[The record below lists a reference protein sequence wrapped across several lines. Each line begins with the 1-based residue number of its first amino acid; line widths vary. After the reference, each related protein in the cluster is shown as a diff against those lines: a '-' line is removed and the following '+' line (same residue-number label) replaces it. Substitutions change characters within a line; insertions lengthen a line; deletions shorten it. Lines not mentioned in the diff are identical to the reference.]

1 MSTATNSDRLI
12 EIGKLRT
19 EWAALE
25 MPVLALE
32 RDRLAKERP
41 FEGMR
46 IAVCAHL
53 TSETANLG
61 RALRAGGAS
70 LALTASNPL
79 STQDDV
85 VALMRSEGA
94 QVHGKKGE
102 DLESYN
108 RGIEETVGT
117 DPHLV
122 IDDGGDLIS
131 FIHLHRKDLIGHVIG
146 GAEETT
152 TGVKRLRNMEKA
164 GTLAFPVIAV
174 NDSKTKWLFDNRYG
188 TGQSTIDGILRATNR
203 MIAGKNF
210 VVAGYGWCGRGVAS
224 CAKGLN
230 AHTIVTEVDPVRALE
245 AAMDGHRVMSMDE
258 AAEVGDFFVTTTGDC
273 SVIRLD
279 HMLKMKDGAIVAN
292 SGHFDVEIDM
302 ADLKREAKSQRAV
315 RHCLDEFELKS
326 GRRIYVIGEGRLSN
340 LSSAEGHPASVMD
353 MSFADQALS
362 LEYLVKNRGKLSAGV
377 HTIPEELD
385 ERVASLKLKTM
396 GVRIDT
402 LSEKQ
407 RRYLSSWESGT

>member
-1 MSTATNSDRLI
+1 MSAVTNTEQLI
-12 EIGKLRT
+12 EMGKLRT
-19 EWAALE
+19 EWAGLE

-32 RDRLAKERP
+32 KERLAKERT
-41 FEGMR
+41 FDGLR
-46 IAVCAHL
+46 IAICAHL

-61 RALRAGGAS
+61 RTLMAGGAS

-85 VALMRSEGA
+85 VELLRSEGA
-94 QVHGKKGE
+94 KVHGKKGE

-108 RGIEETVGT
+108 QGIKEALET

-131 FIHLHRKDLIGHVIG
+131 AIHTYRKDLIGHVIG

-152 TGVKRLRNMEKA
+152 TGVKRLRNMAKD
-164 GTLAFPVIAV
+164 GKLAFPVIAV
-174 NDSKTKWLFDNRYG
+174 NDSLTKMLFDNRYG

-203 MIAGKNF
+203 MIAGSRF

-245 AAMDGHRVMSMDE
+245 AAMDGHRVMTMDE
-258 AAEVGDFFVTTTGDC
+258 AAEIGDFFVTTTGDC
-273 SVIRLD
+273 SVIRYD
-279 HMLKMKDGAIVAN
+279 HMKRMKDGAIVAN

-302 ADLKREAKSQRAV
+302 ADLKREAKSARPV
-315 RHCLDEFELKS
+315 RHCLDEFELTD
-326 GRRIYVIGEGRLSN
+326 GRKIFIIGEGRLSN

-362 LEYLVKNRGKLSAGV
+362 LEYLKKNQGKLENTV
-377 HTIPEELD
+377 HTIPAEVD
-385 ERVASLKLKTM
+385 QRVAALKLKSM
-396 GVRIDT
+396 GVAIDT
-402 LSEKQ
+402 LTKEQHK
-407 RRYLSSWESGT
+407 YLNSWETGT

>member
-1 MSTATNSDRLI
+1 MNTDQLV
-12 EIGKLRT
+12 EMGKLRT

-25 MPVLALE
+25 MPVLAME
-32 RDRLAKERP
+32 RERMAKERT

-46 IAVCAHL
+46 IAICAHL

-61 RALRAGGAS
+61 RTLMAGGAS

-85 VALMRSEGA
+85 VELLRTEGA
-94 QVHGKKGE
+94 KVHGKKGE
-102 DLESYN
+102 DIDSYN
-108 RGIEETVGT
+108 QGIKETVEFE
-117 DPHLV
+117 PHLV
-122 IDDGGDLIS
+122 IDDGADLIS
-131 FIHLHRKDLIGHVIG
+131 YIHLQRKDLIGHVIG

-164 GTLAFPVIAV
+164 GSLAFPVIAV
-174 NDSKTKWLFDNRYG
+174 NDSWTKMLFDNRYG

-203 MIAGKNF
+203 MLAGTDF
-210 VVAGYGWCGRGVAS
+210 VVGGYGWCGRGVAN

-230 AHTIVTEVDPVRALE
+230 AHTIVTEIDPVRALE
-245 AAMDGHRVMSMDE
+245 AAMDGHRVMTMDE
-258 AAEVGDFFVTTTGDC
+258 AAEIGDFFVTTTGNR
-273 SVIRLD
+273 SVIRLE
-279 HMLKMKDGAIVAN
+279 HMKKMKDGAIVAN
-292 SGHFDVEIDM
+292 SGHFDVEIEV
-302 ADLKREAKSQRAV
+302 AELKAAAKNIRPV
-315 RHCLDEFELKS
+315 RHYLDEFELEK

-362 LEYLVKNRGKLSAGV
+362 LEYVAKNKGKISNGV
-377 HTIPEELD
+377 HRIPEELD
-385 ERVASLKLKTM
+385 RRVAMLKLKTM
-396 GVRIDT
+396 GVSIDE

-407 RRYLSSWESGT
+407 IEYLNSWESGT